1 MARSDGALQFKDV
14 IADRQWNVRTGH
26 TGIVWS
32 VAFSPDGRFL
42 VSGGNDQTIKLW
54 DVGKLIDLEGPDR
67 ISHDS
72 DVLSAGLFVR

>member
-1 MARSDGALQFKDV
+1 MAKSDGTLQFNDV
-14 IADRQWNVRTGH
+14 IADRQWTVRTGH
-26 TGIVWS
+26 VGYVWS

-42 VSGGNDQTIKLW
+42 VSGGNDQSVKLW

-67 ISHDS
+67 VSHDS